1 MRTLSLSSERFEA
14 FARSLSEFSA
24 SYLQRLPQLPT
35 YPPGITGLDTERL
48 FAGDA
53 PAEGI
58 GDEAFHAL
66 ASIFEHSRPASPR
79 FFGYVFGSGEP
90 IGMLGEFAAAVL
102 HQNVTAWRSAPSAVT
117 IERTVV
123 RWLADAI
130 GCNGYTGS
138 LTLGGS
144 SANLMGLCIAREA
157 KAPANQ
163 SGTRSGSVLYCSSEA
178 HMSIQKAAAL
188 LGFGHEAV
196 RLIEVDEM
204 FRMPMERLRQAIVHD
219 LQNGRT
225 PIAVVA
231 SAGTTTTGSIDRLAE
246 VADHCQEFDLVPRRW
261 GLRCLCCDGHSRSV
275 SRIGARRLDLSRSP
289 QMAVPANRVW
299 VLTLPCPN
307 RSAKGV
313 RTLRGVRQGIIGRS
327 D

>member
-14 FARSLSEFSA
+14 LARSLSKFSA

-35 YPPGITGLDTERL
+35 YPPGITGIDTERL

-157 KAPANQ
+157 KAAANQ
-163 SGTRSGSVLYCSSEA
+163 SG
-178 HMSIQKAAAL
+178 
-188 LGFGHEAV
+188 
-196 RLIEVDEM
+196 
-204 FRMPMERLRQAIVHD
+204 
-219 LQNGRT
+219 
-225 PIAVVA
+225 
-231 SAGTTTTGSIDRLAE
+231 
-246 VADHCQEFDLVPRRW
+246 
-261 GLRCLCCDGHSRSV
+261 
-275 SRIGARRLDLSRSP
+275 
-289 QMAVPANRVW
+289 
-299 VLTLPCPN
+299 
-307 RSAKGV
+307 
-313 RTLRGVRQGIIGRS
+313 
-327 D
+327 